1 VRPVRAFASPTVL
14 ALAELVRPMG
24 YIYLHQAISS
34 IDFILDNY
42 GAGILD
48 LATLGS
54 GALGS

>member
-1 VRPVRAFASPTVL
+1 
-14 ALAELVRPMG
+14 MG
-24 YIYLHQAISS
+24 YIYEHEAINS